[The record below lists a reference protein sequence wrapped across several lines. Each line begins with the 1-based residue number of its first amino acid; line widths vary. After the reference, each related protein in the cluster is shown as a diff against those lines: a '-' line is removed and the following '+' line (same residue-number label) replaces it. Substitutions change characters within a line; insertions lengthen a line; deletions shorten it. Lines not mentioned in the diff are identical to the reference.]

1 MKRTHVV
8 IAVPTYD
15 GTVHLATM
23 KAIIQDTLEML
34 KLPGWQ
40 VSFQEL
46 VGSADIYDARAKIC
60 HEFLQSQ
67 GTHLM
72 FVDSDVAWKPG
83 SIPRLVRHGVDVVAA
98 VYPRRTE
105 PMSYNLQ
112 YASADNKLAMSDKG
126 LCEVAGVSAGF
137 MCITRSALERMAEAY
152 RDDPIAG
159 LAIRSAG
166 EYVCCFDPYRFKD
179 EPKRKLGEDY
189 AFCQR
194 WRDIGGKIWIDVNMP
209 MAHIGQKIYAAN
221 LGDHLRLASQADV
234 SSAA

>member
-1 MKRTHVV
+1 MKKPHVA

-15 GTVHLATM
+15 GTVYLATM

-34 KLPGWQ
+34 KLPGWR
-40 VSFQEL
+40 VSFQE
-46 VGSADIYDARAKIC
+46 VAGSADIYYARARLC
-60 HEFLQSQ
+60 HEFLETD

-83 SIPRLVRHGVDVVAA
+83 SIPRLVKHGVDMVAA

-105 PMSYNLQ
+105 PFSYNLQ
-112 YASADNKLAMSDKG
+112 YASADNKLDMHSNG

-137 MCITRSALERMAEAY
+137 MCISRNCLQKMTDAY
-152 RDDPIAG
+152 RNDPIAG
-159 LAIRSAG
+159 LANGPRG
-166 EYVCCFDPYRFKD
+166 EQVSFFDPYRFKD
-179 EPKRKLGEDY
+179 DPKRKLGEDY

-194 WRDIGGKIWIDVNMP
+194 WRDLGGKVWIDVNMP

-221 LGDHLRLASQADV
+221 LGDHLKRAEQVDV